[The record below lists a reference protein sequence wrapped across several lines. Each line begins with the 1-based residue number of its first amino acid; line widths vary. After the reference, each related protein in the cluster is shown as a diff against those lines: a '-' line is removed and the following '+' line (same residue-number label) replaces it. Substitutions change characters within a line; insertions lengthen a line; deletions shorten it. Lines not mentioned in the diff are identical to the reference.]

1 MQVKL
6 AVCQLSVTAEK
17 QKNIDHAREV
27 IEKAA
32 HDGAKLIV
40 LPVGVP
46 SLKLF
51 VTPHQDTNVLLLAS
65 ATHMD
70 RVMKDRAQLYGS
82 AILLGC
88 ENELLVFGKSA
99 ARLRHHDSLV
109 RTSLQDSDFEWQF
122 II

>member
-1 MQVKL
+1 VKL

-46 SLKLF
+46 S

-65 ATHMD
+65 ATHID

-88 ENELLVFGKSA
+88 ENKLLVFEK
-99 ARLRHHDSLV
+99 RNSLV
-109 RTSLQDSDFEWQF
+109 CS
-122 II
+122 